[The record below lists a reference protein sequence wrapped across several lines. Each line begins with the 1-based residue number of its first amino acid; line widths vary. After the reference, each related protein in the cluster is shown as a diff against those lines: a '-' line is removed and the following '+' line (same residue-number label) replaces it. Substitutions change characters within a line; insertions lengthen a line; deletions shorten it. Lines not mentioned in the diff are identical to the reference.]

1 MTTRLTQE
9 LSTSTHTYPRLERV
23 RVSQVKEAEWNPRKV
38 TRKSLNLLEKSY
50 EEFGNLQPIVINKR
64 TNRLLAG
71 HQRLKILRRKKVVET
86 DAWVV
91 DQSIESEKVI
101 AIALNNHA
109 ADFDL
114 KGLGSILADLQAM
127 KDDLD
132 HTLFTEEQIDRIVQ
146 QSLPQLVDI
155 DLDNNNTNSTDIE
168 NSEPESK
175 STPDT
180 NKDVSNVFKYD
191 LYFENAT
198 DKLKFLAY
206 IKKQERKRTD
216 IKLNGENLLIAFKI
230 P

>member
-1 MTTRLTQE
+1 M
-9 LSTSTHTYPRLERV
+9 
-23 RVSQVKEAEWNPRKV
+23 
-38 TRKSLNLLEKSY
+38 
-50 EEFGNLQPIVINKR
+50 
-64 TNRLLAG
+64 
-71 HQRLKILRRKKVVET
+71 
-86 DAWVV
+86 
-91 DQSIESEKVI
+91 
-101 AIALNNHA
+101 
-109 ADFDL
+109 
-114 KGLGSILADLQAM
+114 ADLQAM

-146 QSLPQLVDI
+146 QTLPQLVDT
-155 DLDNNNTNSTDIE
+155 DLDKNDTNSTDIE